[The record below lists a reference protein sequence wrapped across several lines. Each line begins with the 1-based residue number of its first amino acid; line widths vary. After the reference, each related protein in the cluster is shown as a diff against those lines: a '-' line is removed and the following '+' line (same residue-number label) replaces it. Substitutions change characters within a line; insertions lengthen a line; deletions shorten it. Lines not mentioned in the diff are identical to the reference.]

1 MQMQLI
7 FHPLFEYFTDFMKN
21 IPCPKINE
29 WMILGMCLYQ
39 GIWVL
44 GLFTRS
50 PAELLS
56 CLTGT
61 GTNSLNHGRI
71 RDRADFSFLSRAA
84 SVGVTDTTNEFKPM
98 FSVCSR
104 LSYPTR
110 SRHPP
115 LKLTPVFCVSD
126 CVSVLVTEPVNVALL
141 RGRADMDPELSSV
154 CKWPFIS
161 VFPVVWGAHSNS
173 PCTSLNCWIN
183 SNEQFNMKKIS
194 CGINKH
200 FKSVNCKSSQLKI
213 CIFLS

>member
-44 GLFTRS
+44 DLFTRS

-84 SVGVTDTTNEFKPM
+84 SVGVTDTTNEFKPR

-104 LSYPTR
+104 LSYPASSSETDTGVLCER
-110 SRHPP
+110 LR
-115 LKLTPVFCVSD
+115 VSSGHWASE
-126 CVSVLVTEPVNVALL
+126 CSSTERPRGHGPRTQLCLQMALYFS
-141 RGRADMDPELSSV
+141 LSSR
-154 CKWPFIS
+154 
-161 VFPVVWGAHSNS
+161 
-173 PCTSLNCWIN
+173 LR
-183 SNEQFNMKKIS
+183 
-194 CGINKH
+194 
-200 FKSVNCKSSQLKI
+200 SS
-213 CIFLS
+213 F